1 MSGKF
6 KVSTPEAT
14 RILAGWAGS
23 FVEQEIDVRVI
34 DREPA
39 ECEQR
44 FELTEPNGDCIRLS
58 SDALTKFAALGCA
71 FSLTLSP
78 DKRTVF
84 VTVRPPDAEEAG
96 FLRRA
101 FNERRHAIDKRLPPM
116 WLCVALLVLASIV
129 MLHDGAALMEHGKHS
144 HDITGTAM
152 DAALDWVF
160 FWHKRAMEKIPS
172 EL

>member
-1 MSGKF
+1 MSAKF
-6 KVSTPEAT
+6 KVSTAEAT

-34 DREPA
+34 EREPS
-39 ECEQR
+39 EREQR
-44 FELTEPNGDCIRLS
+44 FELTEPNGDPIQLN
-58 SDALTKFAALGCA
+58 SDALRKFEALGCA

-84 VTVRPPDAEEAG
+84 VTVRPPDQKEAG
-96 FLRRA
+96 FLQRAFDERRRA
-101 FNERRHAIDKRLPPM
+101 IGKRLPPL
-116 WLCVALLVLASIV
+116 WLCVVALVLAVIV
-129 MLHDGAALMEHGKHS
+129 MVHDGAALMEHGKHS